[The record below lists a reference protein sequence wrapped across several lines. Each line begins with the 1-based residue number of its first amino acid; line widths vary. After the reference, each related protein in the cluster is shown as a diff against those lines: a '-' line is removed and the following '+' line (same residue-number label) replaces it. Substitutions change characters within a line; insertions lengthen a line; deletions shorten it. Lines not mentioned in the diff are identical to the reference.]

1 MKEDEILVLVID
13 TTLDGHHGPY
23 YSNLKLF
30 IKNATF
36 EIIPLEIKNNKLSS
50 IISRYFYYKKIVR
63 ISRSYRLVHFLYFI
77 SFFIKW

>member
-1 MKEDEILVLVID
+1 MKEDEILVID

-50 IISRYFYYKKIVR
+50 IISRYFYFNKNIR
-63 ISRSYRLVHFLYFI
+63 ISQSYRFVHFLYGNPCWWI
-77 SFFIKW
+77 